1 MRSND
6 DEVIARSSLDAL
18 RAIRHYRRQR
28 RTAQSWMIGDRRV
41 SAATISNLENRNLVK
56 EIWFRGTPVLV
67 LTDEGRA
74 TVL

>member
-1 MRSND
+1 
-6 DEVIARSSLDAL
+6 
-18 RAIRHYRRQR
+18 
-28 RTAQSWMIGDRRV
+28 MIGDRRV